1 MKSIIEKLFYDEIEQ
16 NTLPKENKLSKDENE
31 IFEKLRSGLT
41 DEQKSLLLEFDD
53 LKNERLLE
61 DEKELYILCLRC
73 SSARF
78 RFLSERGRC
87 TSSK

>member
-31 IFEKLRSGLT
+31 IFVKLRSGLT

-53 LKNERLLE
+53 
-61 DEKELYILCLRC
+61 
-73 SSARF
+73 
-78 RFLSERGRC
+78 
-87 TSSK
+87 

>member
-16 NTLPKENKLSKDENE
+16 NTFPKENKLSKDENE

-61 DEKELYILCLRC
+61 DEKELYILG
-73 SSARF
+73 F
-78 RFLSERGRC
+78 
-87 TSSK
+87 